1 MPMAKEGKVKK
12 SPLCDRSLEE
22 LAQDAAQGKED
33 CFSQLS
39 RGFSPT
45 LSRMISGLSVPAEEK
60 EDLRQE
66 GLIGLYK
73 AVLLFDPAV
82 SSFSNFARICM
93 RSAILDGLRRYRRS
107 GGAAEL
113 ALSEELSL
121 PSPGSD
127 PQEILMGK
135 ERLSSLLEKASR
147 SLSPLERR
155 VFGLRLEGKRTQEIA
170 KALSLSHKSVE
181 NALFR
186 GRKKLSAQIYH
197 V

>member
-1 MPMAKEGKVKK
+1 MAKEGEVKK
-12 SPLCDRSLEE
+12 SPLCDRPLDQ
-22 LAQDAAQGKED
+22 LALDAAQGKEE
-33 CFSQLS
+33 CFSLLALS
-39 RGFSPT
+39 FAPV

-73 AVLLFDPAV
+73 AVLLFDPSL
-82 SSFSNFARICM
+82 SSFSAFARICM
-93 RSAILDGLRRYRRS
+93 RSAILDGLRRYRKS
-107 GGAAEL
+107 GARAEL
-113 ALSEELSL
+113 LLEEDPVL
-121 PSPGSD
+121 PDPDAD
-127 PQEILMGK
+127 PQEILIGK
-135 ERLSSLLEKASR
+135 ERLSSFLEKAKG

-155 VFGLRLEGKRTQEIA
+155 VFGLHLEGKKTGEIA
-170 KALSLSHKSVE
+170 YALSLSHKSVE